1 MIWEATST
9 AYSTRKT
16 ALAILSTVE
25 RSTDHSTDLNY
36 GICGKPTRQRMVI
49 KTHYSPMG
57 AKRIDP
63 IYTTKELSTK
73 KVGVETVAAAF
84 TNHLA
89 VILRL
94 YVEVPSYDRE
104 MNTSLFDE

>member
-1 MIWEATST
+1 MIVEGDFNCILHQKGST
-9 AYSTRKT
+9 GHFNCSRP
-16 ALAILSTVE
+16 LDRLVHGFE
-25 RSTDHSTDLNY
+25 LR
-36 GICGKPTRQRMVI
+36 GIWQADPPENGY
-49 KTHYSPMG
+49 THYSPVG
-57 AKRIDP
+57 ATKIDR